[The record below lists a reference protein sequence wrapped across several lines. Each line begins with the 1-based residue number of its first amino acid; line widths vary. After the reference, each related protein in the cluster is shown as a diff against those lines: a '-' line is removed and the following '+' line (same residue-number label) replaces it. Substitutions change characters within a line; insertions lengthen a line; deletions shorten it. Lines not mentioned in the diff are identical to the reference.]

1 MLNQP
6 MLRDVSIASQKKRR
20 LLVTATYTIFVALL
34 AVIAVKPSF
43 LSEIG
48 ELGRQLL
55 VIAVGLV
62 PILFFYLTKLPIPGS
77 SSIEM
82 TRLNLT
88 PGPRDPDDLDERQVV
103 TRNAAHYQAF
113 RFVLWYSLV
122 VFIASVFMDDLN
134 AATARRLMVTLTML
148 LFFVVWTLPQAIILW
163 TEPDAPEE
171 GRNDNP

>member
-1 MLNQP
+1 MLDQP
-6 MLRDVSIASQKKRR
+6 MMRDISIASQKKRR
-20 LLVTATYTIFVALL
+20 LLVTATYTVLVAVL

-62 PILFFYLTKLPIPGS
+62 PILFFYLAKLPIPGG

-82 TRLNLT
+82 TRLGLT
-88 PGPRDPDDLDERQVV
+88 PGPRDPDDLDERQVA

-113 RFVLWYSLV
+113 RFVFWYSLV
-122 VFIASVFMDDLN
+122 LLIASVLMDDLN
-134 AATARRLMVTLTML
+134 PATARRLMVTLTML

-171 GRNDNP
+171 DRS